1 MKRER
6 KTKLTAAQ
14 KLQELEEREL
24 QRFKTIATEHY
35 LEAVEEFDR
44 AIQEYDEGA
53 PELRDAG
60 VTFLKAENR
69 FEHGARSGR

>member
-1 MKRER
+1 MKHEH
-6 KTKLTAAQ
+6 KTK
-14 KLQELEEREL
+14 LEEREL
-24 QRFKTIATEHY
+24 QRFKTIATEHPERVEDY

-44 AIQEYDEGA
+44 AIQEHDEGG

-60 VTFLKAENR
+60 VAFLKAENR